1 MKEGH
6 FIKEK
11 IKDAKDLYETYVKL
25 ERDYKHLFNG
35 KLRNIF
41 LCIVDILLT
50 SFLRYECL
58 IDVSETSCVYL

>member
-41 LCIVDILLT
+41 LCIVDVFLT
-50 SFLRYECL
+50 SFIRYGCL
-58 IDVSETSCVYL
+58 KYVSETSCVC